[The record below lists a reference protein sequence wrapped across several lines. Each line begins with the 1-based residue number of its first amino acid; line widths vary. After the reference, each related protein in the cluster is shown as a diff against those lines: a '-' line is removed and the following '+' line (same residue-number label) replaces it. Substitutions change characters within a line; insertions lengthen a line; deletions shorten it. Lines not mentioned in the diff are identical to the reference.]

1 MKKLLLVGSVLAMSL
16 GLLSGCSYKANDT
29 YKVSNIVYPD
39 CVPCT
44 DVSPKPCTPCKR

>member
-16 GLLSGCSYKANDT
+16 GLLSGCSYKKADT
-29 YKVSNIVYPD
+29 CTASKIVYPD

-44 DVSPKPCTPCKR
+44 NVSPKPCTPCKR